1 MAKFVY
7 STPTKR
13 LHFMWDFQKYI
24 QRLPSLNTK
33 KVMTNNGN
41 GGIDDLLPKTAGG
54 GVEII
59 NIEKLS
65 KSTFQNC
72 I

>member
-1 MAKFVY
+1 MAKFVH
-7 STPTKR
+7 SIPTTR

-24 QRLPSLNTK
+24 QRLLSLDTK

-41 GGIDDLLPKTAGG
+41 GGIDDLLPRTAGG

-65 KSTFQNC
+65 KRE

>member
-1 MAKFVY
+1 MTKFVH
-7 STPTKR
+7 STPTKL
-13 LHFMWDFQKYI
+13 LHFMWDFKKYI
-24 QRLPSLNTK
+24 QRLPSTK

-41 GGIDDLLPKTAGG
+41 GSIDDLLPKTAGG

-65 KSTFQNC
+65 KGTFQNC